1 MVLFMLPKFVADPIY
16 ANAIGPLMDFLQ
28 YGINDYIPSPL
39 LWKIAHTTNFQKFG
53 TGFFCL
59 YLMNYVF
66 NTGDHLTSW
75 IYLSLHGTYGM
86 LWCLKEIVF
95 PDPSWQRHVTLV
107 DHLMA
112 FGAVLGPYWYFP
124 YSIMSKRT
132 DASMQLIA
140 LCISMHT
147 LGCVLMMAS
156 DTQKYFVLKVK
167 KSLIDDGWFG
177 VCRNTNY
184 LGEMMIYGSYAAL
197 TQDWISWAILVYV
210 WTLLFGRNMF
220 NKEASIARKKG
231 GKEYMDNSWMIIPK
245 PWGWMGEKR
254 D

>member
-1 MVLFMLPKFVADPIY
+1 MRMWSENDEELP
-16 ANAIGPLMDFLQ
+16 LERCS
-28 YGINDYIPSPL
+28 PSPPPPHQYSYSKLTPRPL
-39 LWKIAHTTNFQKFG
+39 LVLPPRLAAPPQ
-53 TGFFCL
+53 
-59 YLMNYVF
+59 
-66 NTGDHLTSW
+66 
-75 IYLSLHGTYGM
+75 
-86 LWCLKEIVF
+86 IVF
-95 PDPSWQRHVTLV
+95 PDPSWQRHVSLI

-140 LCISMHT
+140 FCVSMHT

-156 DTQKYFVLKVK
+156 DTQKYFTLKIK
-167 KSLIDDGWFG
+167 KGLINNGWFG
-177 VCRNTNY
+177 ICRNTNY

-197 TQDWISWAILVYV
+197 TQDWISWAILIYV

-231 GKEYMDNSWMIIPK
+231 GKEYMDNSWMILPK
-245 PWGWMGEKR
+245 PWGWMGSGSKG